1 MRGPDNDSA
10 GTRPRSSAAHA
21 DPDSDAH
28 SMGMLAH
35 LLGSVLGCVLGPLG
49 LLGPLMLWLSMRKDH
64 PFIDDQGKEASN
76 FQLHLLIWHAG
87 AFVLQLLGFGLFSP
101 DVVPRALSL
110 VFGLIAASRARRG
123 IAYRYPV
130 TIRVIQ

>member
-35 LLGSVLGCVLGPLG
+35 LVGSVLGCVLGGARGECPG
-49 LLGPLMLWLSMRKDH
+49 L
-64 PFIDDQGKEASN
+64 
-76 FQLHLLIWHAG
+76 
-87 AFVLQLLGFGLFSP
+87 V
-101 DVVPRALSL
+101 
-110 VFGLIAASRARRG
+110 AAAVNKVAAQQR
-123 IAYRYPV
+123 
-130 TIRVIQ
+130 